1 MINKQE
7 GENTDS
13 KRNLAL
19 RIYKPQKVTKARDLN
34 KISLNINYISPKL
47 L

>member
-1 MINKQE
+1 MINKQ

-19 RIYKPQKVTKARDLN
+19 RIYKPQKVTKAKDLN
-34 KISLNINYISPKL
+34 KISLNINYIIPKRL
-47 L
+47 